1 MTQPYAAITAAVLLI
16 VGIGA
21 LAVYVVKMYVR
32 KRCRSSVL
40 HTVSHMRAFFTG
52 KNITAENVEI
62 YIGFLANMFSD
73 VLDGSEALRLMK
85 RAMEVKRG
93 DPDMGKYLVESV
105 LNIVAAKQIN
115 GASAVF
121 QLTREGISIYQTLC
135 RIVAEKGG
143 DT

>member
-1 MTQPYAAITAAVLLI
+1 MIQPYAAITAAVLLI
-16 VGIGA
+16 IGIGA
-21 LAVYVVKMYVR
+21 LAIHIVKMYVR
-32 KRCRSSVL
+32 KRCRRSVL

-52 KNITAENVEI
+52 KNIAAEDVEI

-105 LNIVAAKQIN
+105 LNIVAAKQIS

-121 QLTREGISIYQTLC
+121 QLTREGYSIYQALC
-135 RIVAEKGG
+135 RLVASEGG